1 MPPKGPKAKAKGKGK
16 AKAKGKG
23 KAKGKAKAKAV
34 AEVVE
39 AEVPVGEEALAL
51 EAEPAAKAKAK
62 GKAKSKA
69 SAIRQLVLDA
79 LGDESADQVLQKM
92 KVDLQTA
99 EAACAEAFALVDA
112 QAAQAAAALKEFD
125 EVKDVVASHITVE
138 AAAMQRYTEI
148 INRRREAKAELEEK
162 KRELVDAQKLLGML
176 EVTVLNAKKQKQLE
190 DQRRAAQDAVEKAK
204 QRHKEALE
212 ATKRA
217 MEARKLGQGRG
228 GRGGRG
234 RGQHATKEP
243 AAAGEGDEEAGAEEQ
258 KPRSPAGSSLKRARA
273 ALPDE
278 LETVPATLVEG
289 EDIE

>member
-1 MPPKGPKAKAKGKGK
+1 MPPKGSKAKAKGKGK

-51 EAEPAAKAKAK
+51 AAEPAPKAKAK

-112 QAAQAAAALKEFD
+112 QGAQAAAALKEFD
-125 EVKDVVASHITVE
+125 EVKEVVASHIEGE

-162 KRELVDAQKLLGML
+162 KRELIDAQKLLGML
-176 EVTVLNAKKQKQLE
+176 EVTVLNSKKQKQLE

-217 MEARKLGQGRG
+217 LEARKLSQGRG
-228 GRGGRG
+228 GRGRG

-243 AAAGEGDEEAGAEEQ
+243 AAAGEGEEEAEAEGQ

-278 LETVPATLVEG
+278 LETVPATFVEG

>member
-1 MPPKGPKAKAKGKGK
+1 MTAKLAMPPKGSKV
-16 AKAKGKG
+16 
-23 KAKGKAKAKAV
+23 KAKGKAKAKAKGKGKSKGKAKAKAV
-34 AEVVE
+34 SEVVE
-39 AEVPVGEEALAL
+39 AEVPVGEE
-51 EAEPAAKAKAK
+51 EPAPKAKAKAKAK
-62 GKAKSKA
+62 GKA

-79 LGDESADQVLQKM
+79 LGAESADQVLQKM
-92 KVDLQTA
+92 KLDLQTA
-99 EAACAEAFALVDA
+99 DAACAEAFALVDA
-112 QAAQAAAALKEFD
+112 QGAQAAAAVKEFD
-125 EVKDVVASHITVE
+125 EVKEVVTSHIEVE
-138 AAAMQRYTEI
+138 ATAMQRYTEL

-162 KRELVDAQKLLGML
+162 KRELIDTQKLLGML
-176 EVTVLNAKKQKQLE
+176 EVTVLNAKKQRQLE

-228 GRGGRG
+228 GRGGR

-243 AAAGEGDEEAGAEEQ
+243 AAGEGEDEAGAEQ
-258 KPRSPAGSSLKRARA
+258 KPPSPAGSSLKRARA